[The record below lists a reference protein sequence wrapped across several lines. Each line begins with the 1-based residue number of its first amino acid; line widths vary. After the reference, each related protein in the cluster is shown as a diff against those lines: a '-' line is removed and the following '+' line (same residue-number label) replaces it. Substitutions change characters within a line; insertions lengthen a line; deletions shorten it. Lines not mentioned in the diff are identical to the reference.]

1 MDRTER
7 FYKIDQLL
15 HERGCVPRRALLDA
29 LEVSPAT
36 FKRDLEYMRERFH
49 APIVWDAARGGYR
62 FASAGKA
69 GPRYQL
75 PGLWFNPSEV
85 HALLAMQHLLSNL
98 EPGLLSTQIEPLK
111 ARLRA
116 LLGSGDHSAE
126 EIEKRVHI
134 LHMAA
139 RTGEL
144 KHFEVIGSALLNR
157 RRLQI
162 THYNRQ
168 RDETTEREV
177 SPQRLVHYRDNWYL
191 DTWCHRTDAIRSF
204 ALDAVRQ
211 ATPVDKRSRDVPAAE
226 LDEHVKGGYGI
237 FSGRNLRWAKLRFT
251 PERARWVAAERWH
264 AKQKSRFEQDG
275 SYVLEVPY
283 ADDRELAMDILKYG
297 PDCEVLAPA
306 ELRDRI
312 AALHAA
318 AARRYELQ
326 R

>member
-15 HERGCVPRRALLDA
+15 RERGCVPRRVLLTE
-29 LEVSPAT
+29 LEVSAAT
-36 FKRDLEYMRERFH
+36 FKRDLEYMRERLH
-49 APIVWDAARGGYR
+49 APIVWDAERGGYR
-62 FASAGKA
+62 LADGGKS
-69 GPRYQL
+69 GPRYEL
-75 PGLWFNPSEV
+75 PGLWFNPGEV
-85 HALLAMQHLLSNL
+85 HALLTMQHLLSNL
-98 EPGLLSTQIEPLK
+98 EPGLLSGHVEPLM

-126 EIEKRVHI
+126 EIEKRVRI

-139 RTGEL
+139 RRGEL
-144 KHFEVIGSALLNR
+144 KHFEAIGSALLAR
-157 RRLQI
+157 RRLRI
-162 THYNRQ
+162 AHYNRQ

-191 DTWCHRTDAIRSF
+191 DAWCHRVDAIRSF
-204 ALDAVRQ
+204 ALDAIRK
-211 ATPVDKRSRDVPAAE
+211 AEALDKRAKDVPAAE

-237 FSGRNLRWAKLRFT
+237 FSGRNLKWAKLRFT
-251 PERARWVAAERWH
+251 PERARWVSAERWH
-264 AKQKSRFEQDG
+264 EKQKSRFEPDG
-275 SYVLEVPY
+275 AYLLEVPY

-306 ELRDRI
+306 ELRERI
-312 AALHAA
+312 AGLLAA
-318 AARRYELQ
+318 AARRY